1 LLFSFPFFWLLNTE
15 ATPLIWLAIVLAV
28 NLGHDSMYGPQAAYF
43 AELFGTRVRYSGA
56 SIGYQLASVLAGG
69 LAFPVS
75 TFLIANY
82 GYQSI
87 AIYMALMSLITVIS
101 VLLASETY
109 RSDLGETHAQEQQ
122 LVSEGS

>member
-1 LLFSFPFFWLLNTE
+1 
-15 ATPLIWLAIVLAV
+15 
-28 NLGHDSMYGPQAAYF
+28 MYGPQAAYF

-122 LVSEGS
+122 LVSEGP